1 SAATFLEK
9 SENFSAP
16 LLLDLAETSKQ
27 EGPLLSQLLRRPG
40 LRVLLASPH
49 LEDQVMT
56 PTFHLEPLSAKQISD
71 FCQAEFKGFAAEHWE
86 EPLRQFSGGNPLRLE
101 YLFQAMREA
110 GWLQWSDQGW
120 NWEAE
125 PGNSLGKL
133 QEDQG
138 SRWAERQRRV
148 SEILALVRFGLSA
161 EALAGLLGLEAS
173 TLEPH
178 LQAW

>member
-1 SAATFLEK
+1 RKDLMEQLRNKLSGEEAGAWLLTGPEGFGKTRLLTRIKELLQLEGRQPLFFSDLKSAATFLEK

-16 LLLDLAETSKQ
+16 LLLDLAETSKH

-110 GWLQWSDQGW
+110 
-120 NWEAE
+120 
-125 PGNSLGKL
+125 
-133 QEDQG
+133 
-138 SRWAERQRRV
+138 
-148 SEILALVRFGLSA
+148 
-161 EALAGLLGLEAS
+161 
-173 TLEPH
+173 
-178 LQAW
+178 